1 MTWMTKIL
9 LDIEDDVWTNFKK
22 AVPRDLKFPDAV
34 CLLIIHYIDM
44 RESGKIMMKV
54 LMEKYG
60 IEKKQI
66 KAKFLTVFTERL

>member
-9 LDIEDDVWTNFKK
+9 IDIDDDVWAGFKK
-22 AVPRDLKFPDAV
+22 AVPRDIKLPDAV
-34 CLLIIHYIDM
+34 CLLIIHYIEM
-44 RESGKIMMKV
+44 RDSGKVMMKV

-66 KAKFLTVFTERL
+66 KAKFLTVLSEHL